1 MHIPIWSLTQTY
13 TKSFPGDKQQQQGPD
28 HADVMTFLTRF
39 VDAAS
44 KLTNHDGH
52 DILGLESR
60 DNDASGP
67 ALEEGSVEEENQV
80 WNMASQKQDQIWQ
93 NPEWLRDLNT
103 DLAFK
108 MGSK

>member
-1 MHIPIWSLTQTY
+1 
-13 TKSFPGDKQQQQGPD
+13 
-28 HADVMTFLTRF
+28 MTFLTRF

-52 DILGLESR
+52 DILDLESR

-80 WNMASQKQDQIWQ
+80 WTSG
-93 NPEWLRDLNT
+93 
-103 DLAFK
+103 
-108 MGSK
+108 GSITITSNRVIEYFDIFTP